1 MAARAEAVARDDGSS
16 SLRAALADGF
26 AGVLGEPHARSAL
39 ALWDQRYAAGKPYAL
54 IEYVN
59 EIATALTLPT
69 RQRHEL
75 RMALYRALL
84 ARGIDPT
91 LNTPTHASASPA
103 PAQAAKT
110 PTATPGGNAAFRV
123 FRCVAQALFQGV
135 RADGLGGAR
144 LFEDALRRQ
153 ADSHGLTPAGRHA
166 LLRWAAEEDDD
177 GYFQRMSSSEYPAI
191 AHLLYVAACEA
202 LGPVAADRLLSR
214 AVKQAEAL
222 PEAASFPP
230 QRLL

>member
-1 MAARAEAVARDDGSS
+1 MARDDRGST
-16 SLRAALADGF
+16 LRAALADGF
-26 AGVLGEPHARSAL
+26 AGVLGEPHVQSAL
-39 ALWDQRYAAGKPYAL
+39 ALWDRRYAAGKPYAL

-59 EIATALTLPT
+59 ELAAALTLPT

-91 LNTPTHASASPA
+91 LNA
-103 PAQAAKT
+103 PARAPAGPVPAQGAKT
-110 PTATPGGNAAFRV
+110 ATATATATPGGNAAFRV
-123 FRCVAQALFQGV
+123 FRCVAQALFHGV

-144 LFEDALRRQ
+144 MFENALRRQ
-153 ADSHGLTPAGRHA
+153 TDAHGLTPAGRQA

-177 GYFQRMSSSEYPAI
+177 GYFQRMSSSEYPAV

-222 PEAASFPP
+222 PEAASFAP

>member
-1 MAARAEAVARDDGSS
+1 MGRDDGGT

-39 ALWDQRYAAGKPYAL
+39 ALWEQRYAAGKPYAL

-59 EIATALTLPT
+59 EVATALTLPT

-91 LNTPTHASASPA
+91 LGASSRTPPA
-103 PAQAAKT
+103 AAPPPKST
-110 PTATPGGNAAFRV
+110 TATPGGNAAFRV
-123 FRCVAQALFQGV
+123 FRCVAQVLLHGV

-144 LFEDALRRQ
+144 LFEEALRRSTD
-153 ADSHGLTPAGRHA
+153 AHGLTPAGRHA
-166 LLRWAAEEDDD
+166 LLRWAAGEDDE
-177 GYFQRMSSSEYPAI
+177 GYFQRMASSEYPAV
-191 AHLLYVAACEA
+191 AHLLYVATCEA

-214 AVKQAEAL
+214 AVRQAEAL